1 MATVTCHTC
10 PEPGM
15 TGKIVILGTNNLH
28 AYGTVTEMVTV
39 LMFNDTN
46 ASAIETV
53 HAVDFLHY
61 IPGTIEHHEPA
72 ENVLDALI
80 SALSHCNP
88 CAHPYG
94 KWIQS
99 MKTAYEFADNLAVL
113 VYNASHDQEDL
124 KEKIKGLKFCVSMLS
139 KENMP
144 SSRAL
149 LNRLCSV
156 ESLRRLHE
164 RKASVIQ
171 SYWRKSVSNPNMYV
185 CRRRLLREFE
195 EMLFP

>member
-28 AYGTVTEMVTV
+28 AYGTITEMVTV
-39 LMFNDTN
+39 LMFNDTD
-46 ASAIETV
+46 ASVIETV
-53 HAVDFLHY
+53 HAADFLHY
-61 IPGTIEHHEPA
+61 LPSTIDHVVPA
-72 ENVLDALI
+72 ETVLAALI
-80 SALSHCNP
+80 SALSNSNP

-113 VYNASHDQEDL
+113 VYNASHDREDL
-124 KEKIKGLKFCVSMLS
+124 KAKIKGLKLCVSVCS

-144 SSRAL
+144 SSRVL

-156 ESLRRLHE
+156 ESMRRLHE

-195 EMLFP
+195 DMVFP